1 MNVVIT
7 GANRGIGLELVR
19 QCLSR
24 GDVVHAGARA
34 PERAMALAALGRDA
48 RDRLHVHALDVA
60 DEASVR
66 AFAAALP
73 APVHLL
79 INNAGVRSRPDELSD
94 LDGDD
99 LTRTFQVNAVAAPRM
114 TLALL
119 PRLRAAGGA
128 KVANL
133 SSNLGSIT
141 DNSWGGAYGY
151 RMSKAALNM
160 ATRSLGHDL
169 KEDGILAFALSP
181 GWVQTDMGGS
191 DAPTEVETSVA
202 GLLEVLSRLGPED
215 TGGFFDFEGKRIP
228 W

>member
-1 MNVVIT
+1 MNVVIS

-19 QCLSR
+19 QCLHR
-24 GDVVHAGARA
+24 GDGVHAGVRA
-34 PERAMALAALGRDA
+34 PERATELTALAHGSHGQ
-48 RDRLHVHALDVA
+48 LHVHALDVT

-66 AFAAALP
+66 AFAAAIP
-73 APVHLL
+73 GPVHLL
-79 INNAGVRSRPDELSD
+79 INNAGVRSRPDD
-94 LDGDD
+94 LAGLDSDD
-99 LTRTFQVNAVAAPRM
+99 LTRTFQVNAVAALRM
-114 TLALL
+114 TLLL
-119 PRLRAAGGA
+119 RPQLRAAGGA

-133 SSNLGSIT
+133 SSNLGSIA

-181 GWVQTDMGGS
+181 GWVRTDMGGS
-191 DAPTEVETSVA
+191 EAPTAVDLSVS
-202 GLLEVLSRLGPED
+202 GLLSVLGHLGAED
-215 TGGFFDFEGKRIP
+215 TGGFFDFEGKRLP

>member
-7 GANRGIGLELVR
+7 GTNRGIGLELVR

-24 GDVVHAGARA
+24 GDTVHAGVRA
-34 PERAMALAALGRDA
+34 PAQATDLTALAEGAGGRL
-48 RDRLHVHALDVA
+48 RVHALDVA
-60 DEASVR
+60 DAAGVR
-66 AFAAALP
+66 AFAESLP
-73 APVHLL
+73 EVIHLL
-79 INNAGVRSRPDELSD
+79 INNAGVRTRPDDLAD
-94 LDGDD
+94 LDVDD
-99 LTRTFQVNAVAAPRM
+99 LTRTFQVNAVAALRM

-128 KVANL
+128 KVANI

-169 KEDGILAFALSP
+169 KDAGILAFALSP
-181 GWVQTDMGGS
+181 GWVRTDMGGS
-191 DAPTEVETSVA
+191 EAPTAVETSVA
-202 GLLEVLSRLGPED
+202 GLLAVLTRLGPDE
-215 TGGFFDFEGKRIP
+215 TGGFFDFEGHRLD

>member
-1 MNVVIT
+1 MNVVVT

-19 QCLSR
+19 QCLAR
-24 GDVVHAGARA
+24 GDWVQAGVRA
-34 PERAMALAALGRDA
+34 LERATELIALSRDGGG
-48 RDRLHVHALDVA
+48 RLHVHALDVA

-66 AFAAALP
+66 AFAVALP
-73 APVHLL
+73 DPVHLL
-79 INNAGVRSRPDELSD
+79 INNAGVRSRPDSLMD

-99 LTRTFQVNAVAAPRM
+99 LTRTFQVNAVAALRV
-114 TLALL
+114 TVALL

-160 ATRSLGHDL
+160 ATRSLGNDL
-169 KEDGILAFALSP
+169 KDDDILAFALSP

-191 DAPTEVETSVA
+191 DAPTTVDTSVA
-202 GLLEVLSRLGPED
+202 GMLAVLARLSQED
-215 TGGFFDFEGKRIP
+215 TGGFFDFEGKRLP

>member
-7 GANRGIGLELVR
+7 GASRGIGLELTR
-19 QCLSR
+19 QCLAR
-24 GDVVHAGARA
+24 GDVVHAGVRSPAGA
-34 PERAMALAALGRDA
+34 GALGALARDFT
-48 RDRLHVHALDVA
+48 DRLHVHALDVG

-66 AFAAALP
+66 AFAAAVP
-73 APVHLL
+73 GPVHLL
-79 INNAGVRSRPDELSD
+79 VNNAGVRSRPDGLAE

-99 LTRTFQVNAVAAPRM
+99 LIRTFQVNAVGALRV
-114 TLALL
+114 TVALL
-119 PRLRAAGGA
+119 PRLREGRAR
-128 KVANL
+128 VANL

-141 DNSWGGAYGY
+141 DNSWGDAYGY

-160 ATRSLGHDL
+160 ATRSLAHDL

-191 DAPTEVETSVA
+191 EAPTTVDASA
-202 GLLEVLSRLGPED
+202 SGLLAVLARLGTED
-215 TGGFFDFEGKRIP
+215 SGGFFDFTGARLP

>member
-7 GANRGIGLELVR
+7 GANRGIGLELVQ

-24 GDVVHAGARA
+24 GNVVHAGVRA
-34 PERAMALAALGRDA
+34 PERAAELTALGRDA
-48 RDRLHVHALDVA
+48 GGRLHVHALDVA

-66 AFAAALP
+66 AFAVALP
-73 APVHLL
+73 GPVHLL
-79 INNAGVRSRPDELSD
+79 LNNAGVRSRPDDLAD

-99 LTRTFQVNAVAAPRM
+99 LTRTFQVNAVAALRV
-114 TLALL
+114 TVALR
-119 PRLRAAGGA
+119 PQLRAAGGA

-133 SSNLGSIT
+133 SSNLGSIS

-191 DAPTEVETSVA
+191 EAPTTVDTSVT
-202 GLLEVLSRLGPED
+202 GLLAVLARLGPED
-215 TGGFFDFEGKRIP
+215 TGGFFDFEGKRLP

>member
-19 QCLSR
+19 QCLAR
-24 GDVVHAGARA
+24 GDVVHAGVRA
-34 PERAMALAALGRDA
+34 PRRATELAALVRGSSGR
-48 RDRLHVHALDVA
+48 LQVHTLDVA
-60 DEASVR
+60 DEASVQ

-73 APVHLL
+73 GPVHLL
-79 INNAGVRSRPDELSD
+79 INNAGVRSRPDALAELDSED
-94 LDGDD
+94 LI
-99 LTRTFQVNAVAAPRM
+99 RTFQVNAMAALVV
-114 TLALL
+114 TVALL
-119 PRLRAAGGA
+119 PQLRAAGGA

-141 DNSWGGAYGY
+141 DNTWGGAYGY

-169 KEDGILAFALSP
+169 KEEGVLAFALSP
-181 GWVQTDMGGS
+181 GWVRTDMGGS
-191 DAPTEVETSVA
+191 EAPTAVDVSVT
-202 GLLEVLSRLGPED
+202 GLLGVLARLGIED
-215 TGGFFDFEGKRIP
+215 TGGFFDFEGHRLA

>member
-19 QCLSR
+19 QCRSR
-24 GDVVHAGARA
+24 GDVVHAGVRA
-34 PERAMALAALGRDA
+34 PVHAAELTGLIRGA
-48 RDRLHVHALDVA
+48 GGRLHVHTLDVA
-60 DEASVR
+60 DPASVR
-66 AFAAALP
+66 AFAMGLP
-73 APVHLL
+73 GPVHLL

-99 LTRTFQVNAVAAPRM
+99 LTRTFQVNAVAALRV
-114 TLALL
+114 TVALL
-119 PRLRAAGGA
+119 PQLRAAGGA

-133 SSNLGSIT
+133 SSNLGSIA

-191 DAPTEVETSVA
+191 EAPTAVDTSVA
-202 GLLEVLSRLGPED
+202 GLLAVLSRLRTED
-215 TGGFFDFEGKRIP
+215 SGGFFDFEGKCIP